1 MRSKRKAG
9 IRRWDNYYFVKGKR
23 KKGFRQF
30 HLPNKNPPGVKDG
43 FALYLPVYSGKNW
56 DESIVDVNKKKNIL
70 IRTWQGLIEVHL
82 PEQFHRLSKQ
92 KKQAL
97 SNGLITWKLKW
108 IFNNLAGLGKLSPRK
123 GRICFADLIIS
134 LDSFFSHKKR
144 HNNKLPL
151 LNVEVN
157 GLKFNLYDIDVGWAL
172 HLLKGAGSES
182 RRLWPPKSKAKS

>member
-1 MRSKRKAG
+1 MKSKRKAR
-9 IRRWDNYYFVKGKR
+9 IRRWDSYYFVKGKR
-23 KKGFRQF
+23 KKGFIQSN
-30 HLPNKNPPGVKDG
+30 LPNKNPPKAKVG
-43 FALYLPVYSGKNW
+43 FAIYLPVYSGKNW

-123 GRICFADLIIS
+123 GRICLI
-134 LDSFFSHKKR
+134 
-144 HNNKLPL
+144 
-151 LNVEVN
+151 
-157 GLKFNLYDIDVGWAL
+157 
-172 HLLKGAGSES
+172 
-182 RRLWPPKSKAKS
+182 